1 MRSLSVKLLGSIA
14 ALAITVAASE
24 ASADTIFYTSESAF
38 DAAIG
43 TSITDHYDSPGY
55 VGPGM
60 VENQL
65 TNEQMNKVFGETR
78 YTAGVKNVN
87 FVGFFPNDFG
97 SFAYCAGCNGSFILD
112 FRHTSVGTSKGVYG
126 VGFDFI
132 NYGPPLF
139 SPQYTAFI
147 TFGDKSSVNKL
158 LPFGFSIN
166 PPRQTF
172 FFGVTSDSL
181 ISSIA
186 LGLPD
191 GGTTQFGFFGETN
204 LTIGTSPSA
213 VPGPIAGAGLPGLI
227 LAGGGLLGW
236 WRRRRKIA

>member
-24 ASADTIFYTSESAF
+24 ASADTTFYTSEIAF

-43 TSITDHYDSPGY
+43 TSITDTYDSPGY
-55 VGPGM
+55 ATIGGSDA
-60 VENQL
+60 
-65 TNEQMNKVFGETR
+65 QMDKVFGETR
-78 YTAGVKNVN
+78 YTTTGFKNSNIVSPN
-87 FVGFFPNDFG
+87 IFGFDGP
-97 SFAYCAGCNGSFILD
+97 AYCAGCNGSFILD

-126 VGFDFI
+126 VGFDFV
-132 NYGPPLF
+132 NNGPPLY

-147 TFGDKSSVNKL
+147 TFGDKSSVNVL
-158 LPFGFSIN
+158 LPIEFQ
-166 PPRQTF
+166 PQTG

-191 GGTTQFGFFGETN
+191 GGTTQFGFFAEDN
-204 LTIGTSPSA
+204 LTIGTSPST
-213 VPGPIAGAGLPGLI
+213 VPGPVVGAGLPGLI
-227 LAGGGLLGW
+227 LAGAGLLG
-236 WRRRRKIA
+236 WRRRRKASAALA

>member
-1 MRSLSVKLLGSIA
+1 MLFRSL
-14 ALAITVAASE
+14 
-24 ASADTIFYTSESAF
+24 AF
-38 DAAIG
+38 GG
-43 TSITDHYDSPGY
+43 TG
-55 VGPGM
+55 
-60 VENQL
+60 
-65 TNEQMNKVFGETR
+65 
-78 YTAGVKNVN
+78 
-87 FVGFFPNDFG
+87 
-97 SFAYCAGCNGSFILD
+97 YCAGCNGSFTLD
-112 FRHTSVGTSKGVYG
+112 FGHTSIGTSKGVYG
-126 VGFDFI
+126 VGFDFV
-132 NYGPPLF
+132 NDGPPLF
-139 SPQYTAFI
+139 APQYTAFI

-158 LPFGFSIN
+158 LPIQSSLV
-166 PPRQTF
+166 PMQSS